1 MKFKIV
7 EGLQSKPKI
16 QISIDEAEY
25 VPVNSS
31 FGVSA
36 SAQSV
41 VLLCSSPGSTK
52 VTLYWLC
59 YNGTFG
65 KDFIINCAD
74 FEVQIQK
81 QVCYRNLIG
90 TPEL

>member
-59 YNGTFG
+59 YNGTYG
-65 KDFIINCAD
+65 KDFIINCTT
-74 FEVQIQK
+74 FNSTIVTG
-81 QVCYRNLIG
+81 VCFRNN
-90 TPEL
+90 